1 MKILS
6 IETSCDET
14 AISIVDTDGKEF
26 KVLGN
31 SLLSQIDLHK
41 EYGGVFPT
49 LAKREHSRNLIPVL
63 KQVLEKA
70 GFENSKLQ
78 TTNDKIK
85 EILNREPEL
94 LEQFLKFIPTIQ
106 TPDIDAIAVTQGPG
120 LEPALWVGIN
130 FAKALSVAWKK
141 PIIPVNHMEGHIFSA
156 LLKEDGKD
164 SKFYI
169 QNLKFPILALLIS
182 GGHTQLVL
190 SKKFLEYEIIG
201 ETLDDA
207 VGEAFDKTA
216 RMLGL
221 PYPGGPE
228 ISKLA
233 EKVGHVTSDF
243 KFPRPMLRSNTCD
256 FSFSGLKTSVLYT
269 LKKIPELTTEI
280 KQKVAKEFED
290 AVIEVLLS
298 KTKKALKEHGAQT
311 LVIGGGVSAN
321 KRIKKAFEEMLKNEF
336 SETILHTPFIK
347 LSTDNAIMIAV
358 AGYFRFVQNK
368 KQNLELKADGN
379 LSL

>member
-31 SLLSQIDLHK
+31 SLLSQINLHK

-70 GFENSKLQ
+70 GFENFKLQ
-78 TTNDKIK
+78 TINDKIK

-269 LKKIPELTTEI
+269 LKKIPKLTNEI

-290 AVIEVLLS
+290 AVIEVLIE
-298 KTKKALKEHGAQT
+298 KTKKALIENDVKT
-311 LVIGGGVSAN
+311 LVIGGGVAAN
-321 KRIKKAFEEMLKNEF
+321 KKIRETFEEVLKNEF
-336 SETILHTPFIK
+336 EDKKLYIPTRE

-358 AGYFRFVQNK
+358 VGYFRSAH
-368 KQNLELKADGN
+368 KQKVEIRADGN

>member
-190 SKKFLEYEIIG
+190 SKKFLEYDIIG

>member
-290 AVIEVLLS
+290 VSEEPEVELEEIIEESIEEVEEN
-298 KTKKALKEHGAQT
+298 KEIETHNTST
-311 LVIGGGVSAN
+311 L
-321 KRIKKAFEEMLKNEF
+321 
-336 SETILHTPFIK
+336 
-347 LSTDNAIMIAV
+347 
-358 AGYFRFVQNK
+358 
-368 KQNLELKADGN
+368 
-379 LSL
+379 

>member
-1 MKILS
+1 
-6 IETSCDET
+6 
-14 AISIVDTDGKEF
+14 
-26 KVLGN
+26 
-31 SLLSQIDLHK
+31 
-41 EYGGVFPT
+41 
-49 LAKREHSRNLIPVL
+49 
-63 KQVLEKA
+63 
-70 GFENSKLQ
+70 
-78 TTNDKIK
+78 
-85 EILNREPEL
+85 
-94 LEQFLKFIPTIQ
+94 
-106 TPDIDAIAVTQGPG
+106 
-120 LEPALWVGIN
+120 
-130 FAKALSVAWKK
+130 
-141 PIIPVNHMEGHIFSA
+141 
-156 LLKEDGKD
+156 
-164 SKFYI
+164 
-169 QNLKFPILALLIS
+169 
-182 GGHTQLVL
+182 
-190 SKKFLEYEIIG
+190 
-201 ETLDDA
+201 
-207 VGEAFDKTA
+207 
-216 RMLGL
+216 MLGL